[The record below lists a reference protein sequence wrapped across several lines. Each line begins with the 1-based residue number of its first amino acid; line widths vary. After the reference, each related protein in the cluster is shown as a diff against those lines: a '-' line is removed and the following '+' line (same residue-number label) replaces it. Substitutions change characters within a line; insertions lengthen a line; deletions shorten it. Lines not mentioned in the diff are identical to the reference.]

1 MVRHKSSDIATAPHA
16 PPVLSASTAPHAPPA
31 PGAAAVAAL
40 VPGHVIAGR
49 FELRAQLGA
58 GGMGAVWRAL
68 DRAVD
73 EEVAVK
79 VLLAG
84 GSCEPVVVERF
95 RRELKLARKISHP
108 NVCRVFDLGEADGL
122 RFLTMELVEGKTL
135 RAVLLERAI
144 APRRALSLLQQV
156 ASGLAAVHEQGII
169 HRDLK
174 PENVL
179 VRRDGQALV
188 ADFGLARG
196 ALAQA
201 STDSIVGTLAYM
213 SPEQL
218 RGEPLGPASDIF
230 SLGILAFEL
239 LTGRS
244 PFGSGAPAT
253 LMSAILRDA
262 PQRLEGLALPAGA
275 VRALDALLARA
286 MAKRPEER
294 FPTAG
299 SFVAA
304 LGAVIADLDAE
315 PRLAAAG
322 APLAAAGAPLDAAGA
337 PLDAAGTTLSLGR
350 EAAPAGAMNTT
361 LQGDRAA
368 LSTTLDSTTVG
379 VRPSV
384 PAADAASAGGR
395 ASLKPRWRRV
405 GAAVA
410 AASALG
416 LAALAFRAGAGG
428 QATSLRVAPPE
439 ERAQGARSAPAED
452 TRPAIVVMP
461 FDNLTDDPSWDGL
474 GQGAAETILG
484 GLRTLPQVRALDSAR
499 PGDPAAEALRRG
511 AAWVVT
517 GTLQRVG
524 ASLRLSAQLRATD
537 GPVAGEPIE
546 IDGEPGDLPRLLEVL
561 RDRAKD
567 EVRLVWRDHHRR
579 ERAARGTSDAAAR
592 ARLLQYYT
600 LIGPAP
606 RPHHH
611 AEGKRLLD
619 EALAADP
626 GYVPALAE
634 RAYLQ
639 SLHAYAEGEPSLYA
653 SALGD
658 LDRALARAPDDAQ
671 ALVMR
676 CRVLQVKRQAQ
687 GHATDADNQAA
698 LDACEAARHA
708 DPGSADVLL
717 VFARLY
723 DETCQN
729 ELIDQVAEQAIELDR
744 SLSGR
749 VLRLRIM
756 LAVREDRWE
765 VADRASLRL
774 LAFEDEQRTLGAR
787 GVSRRMGVLPEPG
800 ARLLRAAVLLRQD
813 RLDEARRELSEEL
826 AADAGA
832 RADRPFEAAS
842 IRGLLRVARQKGEPA
857 NARLEQRLAVL
868 ERQFQ
873 DGAAKN
879 PHVAT
884 AVAGAYLW
892 TDPDAAADWLGRVG
906 APSSFGEAYHRALA
920 YRMAGKHAAARAALA
935 ARAPSERWEQACA
948 TWLRSRLSP

>member
-1 MVRHKSSDIATAPHA
+1 MVRHKSSDLPTAPGA
-16 PPVLSASTAPHAPPA
+16 PPVLSASTAPHAPA
-31 PGAAAVAAL
+31 VLGEAAVAAL

-49 FELRAQLGA
+49 FELRSQLGA

-84 GSCEPVVVERF
+84 GSCEPVVVARF

-144 APRRALSLLQQV
+144 EPRRALSLLQQV

-201 STDSIVGTLAYM
+201 STDGIVGTLAYM

-230 SLGILAFEL
+230 SLGILGFEL

-253 LMSAILRDA
+253 VMSAILRDA
-262 PQRLEGLALPAGA
+262 PQRLEGLVLPAGA

-299 SFVAA
+299 SFVTELA
-304 LGAVIADLDAE
+304 AVIADLDAE

-322 APLAAAGAPLDAAGA
+322 APL
-337 PLDAAGTTLSLGR
+337 DAAGTTLPLGR
-350 EAAPAGAMNTT
+350 EAPLAGAMNTT
-361 LQGDRAA
+361 LSGDRAA

-384 PAADAASAGGR
+384 PAADAAPAGGR
-395 ASLKPRWRRV
+395 ASHKPRWRRL

-410 AASALG
+410 AASAIG
-416 LAALAFRAGAGG
+416 LAAVAFRAGAGG
-428 QATSLRVAPPE
+428 QAASLRVAPPE
-439 ERAQGARSAPAED
+439 ERAQGAPSAPPED

-461 FDNLTDDPSWDGL
+461 FDNLTEDPSWDGL
-474 GQGAAETILG
+474 GQGAAATILG
-484 GLRTLPQVRALDSAR
+484 GLRTLPQVRALDPAR

-546 IDGEPGDLPRLLEVL
+546 IDGDPGDLPRLLEAL

-567 EVRLVWRDHHRR
+567 EVRLVWRDHRR
-579 ERAARGTSDAAAR
+579 LERAAHATSDATAR

-639 SLHAYAEGEPSLYA
+639 SLHAYAEGDPSLYA

-729 ELIDQVAEQAIELDR
+729 ELVDQVAEQVIELDR

-749 VLRLRIM
+749 VLRHRIM

-765 VADRASLRL
+765 VADRTSLRL

-800 ARLLRAAVLLRQD
+800 AHLLRAAVLLRQD

-842 IRGLLRVARQKGEPA
+842 IRGLLRVARQKGEPE
-857 NARLEQRLAVL
+857 NARLAQRLAVL

-906 APSSFGEAYHRALA
+906 APSSFGEAYRRALA

-935 ARAPSERWEQACA
+935 ARAPFERWEQACA
-948 TWLRSRLSP
+948 TWLKSRLSP

>member
-1 MVRHKSSDIATAPHA
+1 MPQHELSDIPTAPGA
-16 PPVLSASTAPHAPPA
+16 PPVLGASTAPHAPPV

-49 FELRAQLGA
+49 FELRSQLGA

-84 GSCEPVVVERF
+84 ASCEPVVVARF

-135 RAVLLERAI
+135 RAVLLERALE
-144 APRRALSLLQQV
+144 PRRALSLLQQV
-156 ASGLAAVHEQGII
+156 ASGLAAVHDQGII

-201 STDSIVGTLAYM
+201 STDGIVGTLAYM

-230 SLGILAFEL
+230 SLGILGFEL

-253 LMSAILRDA
+253 VLSAILRDA
-262 PQRLEGLALPAGA
+262 PQRLEGLALPASA

-286 MAKRPEER
+286 MANRPEER

-299 SFVAA
+299 SFAAA
-304 LGAVIADLDAE
+304 LAAVIADLDAE
-315 PRLAAAG
+315 PRLAAAD
-322 APLAAAGAPLDAAGA
+322 APLAAAGEPLDG
-337 PLDAAGTTLSLGR
+337 AGTTLPLGR
-350 EAAPAGAMNTT
+350 EAPLAGATSTT
-361 LQGDRAA
+361 LPGDRAA

-395 ASLKPRWRRV
+395 ASPRPRWRRV

-410 AASALG
+410 AASAIG
-416 LAALAFRAGAGG
+416 LAAVAFRAGAGG
-428 QATSLRVAPPE
+428 QAASLGAAPPE
-439 ERAQGARSAPAED
+439 EQAQGARSAPPED
-452 TRPAIVVMP
+452 TRPALVVMP
-461 FDNLTDDPSWDGL
+461 FDNLTEDPSWDGL

-484 GLRTLPQVRALDSAR
+484 GLRTLPQVRALDPAR

-517 GTLQRVG
+517 GSLQRVG

-546 IDGEPGDLPRLLEVL
+546 IDGDPGDLPRLLEAL

-567 EVRLVWRDHHRR
+567 EVRLVWRDHRR
-579 ERAARGTSDAAAR
+579 LERAAHATSDATAR

-619 EALAADP
+619 EALSADP

-729 ELIDQVAEQAIELDR
+729 ELVDQVAEQAIELDR

-749 VLRLRIM
+749 VLRHRIM

-765 VADRASLRL
+765 VADRTSLRL
-774 LAFEDEQRTLGAR
+774 LAFEDEQQTLGAR

-800 ARLLRAAVLLRQD
+800 AHLLRAAVLLRQD

-857 NARLEQRLAVL
+857 NARLEERLAVL

-935 ARAPSERWEQACA
+935 ARAPFERWERACA
-948 TWLRSRLSP
+948 TWLQSRLSP